1 MFFKA
6 SCAVGGA
13 SNCLKKTIQFLKSS
27 KENNSEHARYKIA
40 ELSSKLL
47 ACRLIVRQT
56 ASALEEKN
64 PNAALYSSLAK
75 SFVPIETFEVFHSKI
90 IFVKI

>member
-1 MFFKA
+1 MIIFYFYLKA

-13 SNCLKKTIQFLKSS
+13 SNCLKKTINFLKNSNENS
-27 KENNSEHARYKIA
+27 KSEQASYKIA

-56 ASALEEKN
+56 ASALDEKN
-64 PNAALYSSLAK
+64 PNAALYSSLTK
-75 SFVPIETFEVFHSKI
+75 SFVPVETFEVF
-90 IFVKI
+90 